1 MSRQVLVTAAARR
14 DIEEAAAWWAENRSF
29 PQAIRWLRQ
38 IEDRIATLCENAER
52 CELAHESFRFSF
64 ELRELLFGTGYRP
77 THRILFRID
86 GSIVEIL
93 AVRHTSRIDLAP
105 DDLD

>member
-1 MSRQVLVTAAARR
+1 MSRQIPVTAAARR
-14 DIEEAAAWWAENRSF
+14 DIEEGAAWWAEHRSF

-38 IEDRIATLCENAER
+38 IEDRIATLSEHAER
-52 CELAHESFRFSF
+52 CELAHEASRFSF

-93 AVRHTSRIDLAP
+93 AVRHMSRIDISP